1 MSGPGDDEEGK
12 GKPPGSWPPDAEYA
26 VPTGSPDV
34 YDPGYVPPPAD
45 PAHDDSHASEVPPA
59 ELYPTAGTYPWSEK
73 PAPRASKSGK
83 VAAPTKTTPSSKSG
97 PVAKAPAKPAAPSKT
112 AATPPT
118 PAPNPPP
125 SSPSPAPSIIPPAT
139 LPSPSPSANLP
150 SPASYVAPQNVPSP
164 PSAAGGDATVES
176 GDATAGDFLAQQ
188 GDFAAGGAWTP
199 PTGVPPPSEW
209 QTPPQEP
216 TAGEWQMP
224 AQPAVIVVAEEPLL
238 PPELAADGALND
250 AVGAPSARARR
261 RARTQPRR
269 DGDDGDDD
277 GLAPPRNRRTM
288 IIATLSIVVGLG
300 IATLVFLGRA
310 NAQRYVL
317 TCDSAHAVP
326 EQGRGFPP
334 WGSRPL
340 HGPEWTP
347 IALPAN
353 AECQPRETD
362 DVNELGKWYLELLL
376 DRANV
381 TLTARDLLD
390 SVGSQATANPLDLVA
405 AQLDQALLLAR
416 DPDRRDQ
423 RRDITRLQGD
433 VAYWRAAARLR
444 DASTVLVDA
453 AKQFDTANQ
462 QHPRHATDA
471 AAWSSFLH
479 HLADELHAGPNGV
492 APIAPATATN
502 AAVTGTTPVPVG
514 TALPVE
520 PDSGSAGSAVPP
532 PTPDAGIPSGGVL
545 L

>member
-1 MSGPGDDEEGK
+1 MSGPGPKDGDDDKRK
-12 GKPPGSWPPDAEYA
+12 GGTWPPDAESA
-26 VPTGSPDV
+26 VPTGAPDA

-45 PAHDDSHASEVPPA
+45 PAHDDTHASEVPPA

-73 PAPRASKSGK
+73 PPAR
-83 VAAPTKTTPSSKSG
+83 
-97 PVAKAPAKPAAPSKT
+97 AKPGKAAAPSKGV
-112 AATPPT
+112 AASPPP
-118 PAPNPPP
+118 PAPAPIIAASAPPGDV
-125 SSPSPAPSIIPPAT
+125 PP
-139 LPSPSPSANLP
+139 
-150 SPASYVAPQNVPSP
+150 
-164 PSAAGGDATVES
+164 ES
-176 GDATAGDFLAQQ
+176 GDATASEWLGHQ
-188 GDFAAGGAWTP
+188 GDFAAGGEWTP
-199 PTGVPPPSEW
+199 PPAANPG
-209 QTPPQEP
+209 
-216 TAGEWQMP
+216 AADWQMP
-224 AQPAVIVVAEEPLL
+224 PQPGAATVDEPLL

-250 AVGAPSARARR
+250 AVGAPSAKARR

-269 DGDDGDDD
+269 DGDDDDD
-277 GLAPPRNRRTM
+277 GLAPPRSRRTM
-288 IIATLSIVVGLG
+288 IIATVSIVVGLG

-317 TCDSAHAVP
+317 SCDSAHAVA

-334 WGSRPL
+334 WGSRPM
-340 HGPEWTP
+340 HGPEWVP
-347 IALPAN
+347 IALPPN

-376 DRANV
+376 DRANA

-390 SVGSQATANPLDLVA
+390 SVGSQSTANPLDIVSG
-405 AQLDQALLLAR
+405 QLDQALLLAR

-423 RRDITRLQGD
+423 RKDITRLQGD

-444 DASTVLVDA
+444 DASAVLVDA

-471 AAWSSFLH
+471 AAWSTFLH
-479 HLADELHAGPNGV
+479 HLADELHAGPNGA
-492 APIAPATATN
+492 APIAPISPTN

-520 PDSGSAGSAVPP
+520 PDTGAGSAVPP

>member
-1 MSGPGDDEEGK
+1 MSGPGDDDDK
-12 GKPPGSWPPDAEYA
+12 AKPPGSWPPEGERA

-59 ELYPTAGTYPWSEK
+59 ELYPTAGTSPRSE
-73 PAPRASKSGK
+73 
-83 VAAPTKTTPSSKSG
+83 
-97 PVAKAPAKPAAPSKT
+97 
-112 AATPPT
+112 
-118 PAPNPPP
+118 PPP
-125 SSPSPAPSIIPPAT
+125 PMPSD
-139 LPSPSPSANLP
+139 
-150 SPASYVAPQNVPSP
+150 AS
-164 PSAAGGDATVES
+164 VES
-176 GDATAGDFLAQQ
+176 GDATAGDFLAPQ
-188 GDFAAGGAWTP
+188 GDYAAGGEWTP
-199 PTGVPPPSEW
+199 PPADAVPSD
-209 QTPPQEP
+209 
-216 TAGEWQMP
+216 WQMP
-224 AQPAVIVVAEEPLL
+224 AQPASIVAAEEPLL
-238 PPELAADGALND
+238 PPELGADGALNG
-250 AVGAPSARARR
+250 AVGPPSAKARR
-261 RARTQPRR
+261 RARTQPHR
-269 DGDDGDDD
+269 DDDGDDD
-277 GLAPPRNRRTM
+277 GLAPPRSKRTM

-317 TCDSAHAVP
+317 SCDSAHAIA

-340 HGPEWTP
+340 HGPEWAP
-347 IALPAN
+347 ITLPAN

-376 DRANV
+376 DRANA

-390 SVGSQATANPLDLVA
+390 SVGGPATANPLDIVA

-423 RRDITRLQGD
+423 RKDVTRLQGD

-471 AAWSSFLH
+471 AAWSTFLH

-502 AAVTGTTPVPVG
+502 ADVTGTTPVPVG

-520 PDSGSAGSAVPP
+520 PDSGGSAVPP

>member
-1 MSGPGDDEEGK
+1 MSGPGDEDGK
-12 GKPPGSWPPDAEYA
+12 GKPGGSWPPEGEPA
-26 VPTGSPDV
+26 VPTGAPDA

-45 PAHDDSHASEVPPA
+45 PAHDDPHASEVPPA

-73 PAPRASKSGK
+73 PPGKSKPGK
-83 VAAPTKTTPSSKSG
+83 A
-97 PVAKAPAKPAAPSKT
+97 AAPSKDPAPRKPSK
-112 AATPPT
+112 AATPSKGIAASPPASVAPPSREAAPSPPPT
-118 PAPNPPP
+118 SVAPP
-125 SSPSPAPSIIPPAT
+125 SS
-139 LPSPSPSANLP
+139 
-150 SPASYVAPQNVPSP
+150 VAPQHPAPDPTNVAPQGSAP
-164 PSAAGGDATVES
+164 PPGAVAPPAAGGDLPAES
-176 GDATAGDFLAQQ
+176 GDATASEWLAPQ
-188 GDFAAGGAWTP
+188 GDYAAGGEWTP
-199 PTGVPPPSEW
+199 PPGNA
-209 QTPPQEP
+209 
-216 TAGEWQMP
+216 AGADDWQMP
-224 AQPAVIVVAEEPLL
+224 QPAPAGVAAEEPLL
-238 PPELAADGALND
+238 PPELAADSALND
-250 AVGAPSARARR
+250 AIGAPSAKARR

-269 DGDDGDDD
+269 DDGDDD
-277 GLAPPRNRRTM
+277 DGLGPPRNRRTM
-288 IIATLSIVVGLG
+288 VIATLSIVVGLG

-317 TCDSAHAVP
+317 SCDSAHAVA

-334 WGSRPL
+334 WGSRPM
-340 HGPEWTP
+340 HGPEWAP

-362 DVNELGKWYLELLL
+362 DINEIGKWYLELLL

-390 SVGSQATANPLDLVA
+390 SVASQSTANPLDLVG

-416 DPDRRDQ
+416 DPERRDQ
-423 RRDITRLQGD
+423 RKDITRLQGD

-444 DASTVLVDA
+444 DASTVLIDA

-471 AAWSSFLH
+471 AAWSTFLH
-479 HLADELHAGPNGV
+479 HLADELHAGPNGA
-492 APIAPATATN
+492 APIAPSTATN

-520 PDSGSAGSAVPP
+520 PDSGSGGSAVPP
-532 PTPDAGIPSGGVL
+532 PAPDAGIPSGGVL

>member
-1 MSGPGDDEEGK
+1 MSGPGDDDDNK
-12 GKPPGSWPPDAEYA
+12 AKPPGSWPPDAEYA

-45 PAHDDSHASEVPPA
+45 PAHDAHASEVPPA
-59 ELYPTAGTYPWSEK
+59 ELYPTA
-73 PAPRASKSGK
+73 AP
-83 VAAPTKTTPSSKSG
+83 
-97 PVAKAPAKPAAPSKT
+97 
-112 AATPPT
+112 
-118 PAPNPPP
+118 
-125 SSPSPAPSIIPPAT
+125 
-139 LPSPSPSANLP
+139 
-150 SPASYVAPQNVPSP
+150 
-164 PSAAGGDATVES
+164 VES
-176 GDATAGDFLAQQ
+176 GDATAADVLAPQ
-188 GDFAAGGAWTP
+188 GDFTAGGAWTP
-199 PTGVPPPSEW
+199 APPAATAPT
-209 QTPPQEP
+209 
-216 TAGEWQMP
+216 
-224 AQPAVIVVAEEPLL
+224 EEPLL

-250 AVGAPSARARR
+250 AVGAPSAKARR

-269 DGDDGDDD
+269 DDGDEDE
-277 GLAPPRNRRTM
+277 LAPPRSRRTM
-288 IIATLSIVVGLG
+288 IIATASIVVGLG

-317 TCDSAHAVP
+317 TCDSSHAVA
-326 EQGRGFPP
+326 EQGRSFPP
-334 WGSRPL
+334 WGSRPM
-340 HGPEWTP
+340 HGPEWAP

-376 DRANV
+376 DRANT

-390 SVGSQATANPLDLVA
+390 SVGTQGTANPLDLVA

-423 RRDITRLQGD
+423 RKDITRLQGD

-471 AAWSSFLH
+471 AAWSTFLH
-479 HLADELHAGPNGV
+479 HLADELHAGPNG
-492 APIAPATATN
+492 AASIAPATAAN
-502 AAVTGTTPVPVG
+502 AALTGTTPVPVG

-520 PDSGSAGSAVPP
+520 ADSAGSAVPP

>member
-1 MSGPGDDEEGK
+1 MSGPGDDDDDK
-12 GKPPGSWPPDAEYA
+12 AKPPGSWPPDAEYA

-45 PAHDDSHASEVPPA
+45 PAHDDAHASEVPPA
-59 ELYPTAGTYPWSEK
+59 ELYPTS
-73 PAPRASKSGK
+73 
-83 VAAPTKTTPSSKSG
+83 
-97 PVAKAPAKPAAPSKT
+97 
-112 AATPPT
+112 
-118 PAPNPPP
+118 
-125 SSPSPAPSIIPPAT
+125 
-139 LPSPSPSANLP
+139 
-150 SPASYVAPQNVPSP
+150 VPP
-164 PSAAGGDATVES
+164 PSAATSDVSAES
-176 GDATAGDFLAQQ
+176 GDATAADVLAPQ
-188 GDFAAGGAWTP
+188 GDFTAGGAWTP
-199 PTGVPPPSEW
+199 PGDMAP
-209 QTPPQEP
+209 
-216 TAGEWQMP
+216 GG
-224 AQPAVIVVAEEPLL
+224 EEPLL
-238 PPELAADGALND
+238 PAELAADGALND
-250 AVGAPSARARR
+250 AVGAPSAKARR

-269 DGDDGDDD
+269 DDGDDDD
-277 GLAPPRNRRTM
+277 GLAPPRSRRTM

-310 NAQRYVL
+310 NGQRYVL
-317 TCDSAHAVP
+317 TCDSAHAVA

-334 WGSRPL
+334 WGSRPM
-340 HGPEWTP
+340 HGPEWAP

-390 SVGSQATANPLDLVA
+390 AVGGQATANPLDLVA

-423 RRDITRLQGD
+423 RKDITRLQGD

-444 DASTVLVDA
+444 DASTVLVEA
-453 AKQFDTANQ
+453 AKQFDAANQ

-471 AAWSSFLH
+471 AAWSTFLH
-479 HLADELHAGPNGV
+479 HLADELHAGPNGAV
-492 APIAPATATN
+492 PIAPGSPTN
-502 AAVTGTTPVPVG
+502 AAVTGTMPVPVG

-520 PDSGSAGSAVPP
+520 ADSAGSAVPP

>member
-1 MSGPGDDEEGK
+1 MSGPGDDDDDDDKAGK
-12 GKPPGSWPPDAEYA
+12 GKPAGAWPPDAEYA
-26 VPTGSPDV
+26 EPTGAPDV
-34 YDPGYVPPPAD
+34 YDPGYVPPPAN
-45 PAHDDSHASEVPPA
+45 PAADNAHAAEGPPA
-59 ELYPTAGTYPWSEK
+59 ELYPTAGT
-73 PAPRASKSGK
+73 
-83 VAAPTKTTPSSKSG
+83 
-97 PVAKAPAKPAAPSKT
+97 
-112 AATPPT
+112 
-118 PAPNPPP
+118 
-125 SSPSPAPSIIPPAT
+125 PSIAT
-139 LPSPSPSANLP
+139 
-150 SPASYVAPQNVPSP
+150 QNPSP
-164 PSAAGGDATVES
+164 PQANLAPQTLAAPPGAVTPPSTAAGDLPAES
-176 GDATAGDFLAQQ
+176 GDATASDWLAHQ
-188 GDFAAGGAWTP
+188 GDYAAGGEWTP
-199 PTGVPPPSEW
+199 SPSDAPPP
-209 QTPPQEP
+209 
-216 TAGEWQMP
+216 GDWQMP
-224 AQPAVIVVAEEPLL
+224 PPGPVLAEEPLL

-250 AVGAPSARARR
+250 AIGAPSAKARR

-269 DGDDGDDD
+269 DDGDDDD

-288 IIATLSIVVGLG
+288 IIATASIVVGLG

-317 TCDSAHAVP
+317 SCNSAHAVA

-334 WGSRPL
+334 WGSRPM
-340 HGPEWTP
+340 HGSEWAP

-362 DVNELGKWYLELLL
+362 DINELGKWYLELLL

-390 SVGSQATANPLDLVA
+390 SVGSQSSANPLDLVG

-444 DASTVLVDA
+444 DASTVLVEA
-453 AKQFDTANQ
+453 AKQFDAANQ

-471 AAWSSFLH
+471 AAWSTFLH
-479 HLADELHAGPNGV
+479 HLVDELHAGPNGA
-492 APIAPATATN
+492 APIAPSTATN
-502 AAVTGTTPVPVG
+502 AAATGTTPVPVG
-514 TALPVE
+514 SALPVE
-520 PDSGSAGSAVPP
+520 PDTGAAGSAVSP

>member
-1 MSGPGDDEEGK
+1 MSGPDKPGDGPARSAAEGGAKVNDDDGK
-12 GKPPGSWPPDAEYA
+12 GKPGGSWPPEGEPA
-26 VPTGSPDV
+26 VPTGAPDA

-45 PAHDDSHASEVPPA
+45 PAHDDPHASEVPPA
-59 ELYPTAGTYPWSEK
+59 ELYPTAGTSPGSEK
-73 PAPRASKSGK
+73 PPGKSTKPGK
-83 VAAPTKTTPSSKSG
+83 A
-97 PVAKAPAKPAAPSKT
+97 AAPSKD
-112 AATPPT
+112 
-118 PAPNPPP
+118 PAPPPG
-125 SSPSPAPSIIPPAT
+125 A
-139 LPSPSPSANLP
+139 
-150 SPASYVAPQNVPSP
+150 VAPP
-164 PSAAGGDATVES
+164 AAGGDLPAES
-176 GDATAGDFLAQQ
+176 GDATASEWLAPQ
-188 GDFAAGGAWTP
+188 GDYAAGGEWTP
-199 PTGVPPPSEW
+199 PPANA
-209 QTPPQEP
+209 
-216 TAGEWQMP
+216 AGGDDWQMP
-224 AQPAVIVVAEEPLL
+224 QPVAAEEPLL

-250 AVGAPSARARR
+250 AVGAPSAKARR

-269 DGDDGDDD
+269 DDGDDD
-277 GLAPPRNRRTM
+277 DALAPPRNRRTM

-310 NAQRYVL
+310 NGQRYVL
-317 TCDSAHAVP
+317 SCDSAHAVA

-334 WGSRPL
+334 WGSRPM
-340 HGPEWTP
+340 HGPEWAP

-362 DVNELGKWYLELLL
+362 DINELAKWYLELLL

-390 SVGSQATANPLDLVA
+390 SIGSQSTANPLDLVG

-416 DPDRRDQ
+416 DPERRDQ
-423 RRDITRLQGD
+423 RKDITRLQGD

-471 AAWSSFLH
+471 AAWSTFLH
-479 HLADELHAGPNGV
+479 HLADELHAGPNGA
-492 APIAPATATN
+492 APIAPSTATN

-520 PDSGSAGSAVPP
+520 PDFGSDGSAVAP